1 MLHAALWAGSPRRA
15 ASALAGLAAAVLL
28 AHLCLLSAVLQDS
41 LGWGGDN
48 SSLRRMEVTFV
59 RELAQAT
66 PVPVVATVPRPVV
79 GTATVAA
86 PADSASSPQAQ
97 RPPESVA
104 TATPLPLPEPER
116 ADVSVLAA
124 TPEPVVAPNTE
135 PVTAAATAQAVPV
148 LAPTPTPVP
157 TPAPA
162 TPTIDV
168 TRTAANP
175 AISPEAAAAF
185 EWPPSTRLSYNLTGH
200 YRGPVQGS
208 ATVEWVKVGSRYQ
221 VHLEVSA
228 GGLFSRRMSSEG
240 DTTAQGLRPR
250 RFEQVTKMIF
260 GTARVL
266 AVAFD
271 EQRVRL
277 ANGTEVPLPAGVQD
291 TASQFVQMT
300 WMFTLKPELLQ
311 VGRTVD
317 IPLALP
323 NRVETWTYEVLARE
337 DLHTPAGVVPTLHVK
352 PRRDARAGGDLTAET
367 WVAPSLQYL
376 PVRIVIRQDAET
388 FVDLLLKQLPQQA
401 AASGSTP
408 LHAAPPRR

>member
-1 MLHAALWAGSPRRA
+1 MLRAALWAGSPRRA

-59 RELAQAT
+59 RELAQAM
-66 PVPVVATVPRPVV
+66 PLPVVATAPRLAV
-79 GTATVAA
+79 GVAIAAAPVAA
-86 PADSASSPQAQ
+86 ASSPQAQ
-97 RPPESVA
+97 RASEPVA
-104 TATPLPLPEPER
+104 PLAPLAPLPLPEPER

-135 PVTAAATAQAVPV
+135 PVTAAATAPA
-148 LAPTPTPVP
+148 TPVSSS
-157 TPAPA
+157 APA

>member
-1 MLHAALWAGSPRRA
+1 MLRAALWAGSPRRA
-15 ASALAGLAAAVLL
+15 TSALAGLAAVVLL

-48 SSLRRMEVTFV
+48 SNLRRMEVTFV
-59 RELAQAT
+59 RELAQAM
-66 PVPVVATVPRPVV
+66 PVPVMATVPRPVV
-79 GTATVAA
+79 GAVAA
-86 PADSASSPQAQ
+86 PEPAPAASSPQAQ
-97 RPPESVA
+97 RAPE
-104 TATPLPLPEPER
+104 PLAPMPLPEPER
-116 ADVSVLAA
+116 ADLSVLAT
-124 TPEPVVAPNTE
+124 TPEPVMAPNTE
-135 PVTAAATAQAVPV
+135 PVTAAATAPAAPV
-148 LAPTPTPVP
+148 AAPTPAMP
-157 TPAPA
+157 TS
-162 TPTIDV
+162 DL

-208 ATVEWVKVGSRYQ
+208 ATVEWVKVGGRYQ

>member
-1 MLHAALWAGSPRRA
+1 MLRAALWAGSPRRA
-15 ASALAGLAAAVLL
+15 TSALAGLAAVVLL

-48 SSLRRMEVTFV
+48 SNLRRMEVTFV
-59 RELAQAT
+59 RELAQAM
-66 PVPVVATVPRPVV
+66 PVPVMATVPRPVV
-79 GTATVAA
+79 GAVAA
-86 PADSASSPQAQ
+86 PEPAPAASSPQAQ
-97 RPPESVA
+97 RAPE
-104 TATPLPLPEPER
+104 PLAPMPLPEPER
-116 ADVSVLAA
+116 ADLSVLAT
-124 TPEPVVAPNTE
+124 TPEPVMAPNTE
-135 PVTAAATAQAVPV
+135 PVTAAATAPAAPV
-148 LAPTPTPVP
+148 AAPTPAMP
-157 TPAPA
+157 TS
-162 TPTIDV
+162 DL

>member
-1 MLHAALWAGSPRRA
+1 MLRAALWAGSPRRA
-15 ASALAGLAAAVLL
+15 TSALAGLAAVVLL

-59 RELAQAT
+59 RELAQAM
-66 PVPVVATVPRPVV
+66 PVPVMATVPRPVV
-79 GTATVAA
+79 GAVAA
-86 PADSASSPQAQ
+86 PEPAPAASSPQAQ
-97 RPPESVA
+97 RAPE
-104 TATPLPLPEPER
+104 PLAPMPLPEPER
-116 ADVSVLAA
+116 ADLSVLAT
-124 TPEPVVAPNTE
+124 TPEPVMAPNTE
-135 PVTAAATAQAVPV
+135 PVTAAATAPAAPV
-148 LAPTPTPVP
+148 AAPTPAMP
-157 TPAPA
+157 TS
-162 TPTIDV
+162 DL

>member
-15 ASALAGLAAAVLL
+15 ARALAGLAVAVLL
-28 AHLCLLSAVLQDS
+28 AHLWLLSAVLQDS

-59 RELAQAT
+59 RELSQAM
-66 PVPVVATVPRPVV
+66 PVPVAATVPRPVV
-79 GTATVAA
+79 GTAAAAA
-86 PADSASSPQAQ
+86 PAASASSPQAQ
-97 RPPESVA
+97 RASEAVA
-104 TATPLPLPEPER
+104 TLPPVSAPEPER
-116 ADVSVLAA
+116 AEVSVPAP
-124 TPEPVVAPNTE
+124 TPEPFVAPNTE
-135 PVTAAATAQAVPV
+135 PVTAAATT
-148 LAPTPTPVP
+148 APTPAPTP

-168 TRTAANP
+168 TRTAASP

-208 ATVEWVKVGSRYQ
+208 ATVEWVKVGNRYQ

-250 RFEQVTKMIF
+250 RFEQVTKMLF

-401 AASGSTP
+401 AASGGTP
-408 LHAAPPRR
+408 LNTAPPRR

>member
-1 MLHAALWAGSPRRA
+1 MLRAALWAGSPRRA

-48 SSLRRMEVTFV
+48 SNLRRMEVTFV
-59 RELAQAT
+59 RELAQAM
-66 PVPVVATVPRPVV
+66 PVPVMATVPRPVV
-79 GTATVAA
+79 GAVAA
-86 PADSASSPQAQ
+86 PEPAPAASSPQAQ
-97 RPPESVA
+97 RAPE
-104 TATPLPLPEPER
+104 PLAPMPLPEPER
-116 ADVSVLAA
+116 ADLSVLAT
-124 TPEPVVAPNTE
+124 TPEPVMAPNTE
-135 PVTAAATAQAVPV
+135 PVTAAATAPAAPV
-148 LAPTPTPVP
+148 AAPTPAMP
-157 TPAPA
+157 TS
-162 TPTIDV
+162 DL

-208 ATVEWVKVGSRYQ
+208 ATVEWVKVGGRYQ